1 MSRLFKTICKNGG
14 IISQSKKQLNF
25 ALFHTSTK
33 TFQSEEPFILK
44 SKFEDVPLSKD
55 TFGDFM
61 WSNANKYQTR
71 TALVSFFI
79 HTELFLNSSP
89 VFTWTEN
96 ATFSNFDKYLSTHLI
111 FYVSI
116 STYQKSFKSTVHIRV
131 HICI

>member
-1 MSRLFKTICKNGG
+1 MLFNHKKMSRLFKTICKNGG

-25 ALFHTSTK
+25 NSFHTSTK

-71 TALVSFFI
+71 TALVSFI
-79 HTELFLNSSP
+79 HTGLFRSP
-89 VFTWTEN
+89 T
-96 ATFSNFDKYLSTHLI
+96 
-111 FYVSI
+111 YV
-116 STYQKSFKSTVHIRV
+116 Q
-131 HICI
+131 

>member
-71 TALVSFFI
+71 TALVSFI
-79 HTELFLNSSP
+79 HTGLFRNP
-89 VFTWTEN
+89 
-96 ATFSNFDKYLSTHLI
+96 
-111 FYVSI
+111 
-116 STYQKSFKSTVHIRV
+116 TYTQYGPIKNGRIKNQGSDFEKK
-131 HICI
+131 

>member
-1 MSRLFKTICKNGG
+1 MLFNHKKMSRLFKTICKNGG

-71 TALVSFFI
+71 TALVSFL
-79 HTELFLNSSP
+79 HTELFLNLVQSLRGQKMLP
-89 VFTWTEN
+89 F
-96 ATFSNFDKYLSTHLI
+96 LI
-111 FYVSI
+111 LI
-116 STYQKSFKSTVHIRV
+116 
-131 HICI
+131 